1 MKKKSILVIGP
12 MPEPTTGVSL
22 ANKVLVEGLRN
33 EGSYQT
39 KVINTSFAQFKED
52 LGKFSLSKFFFYLKQ
67 NLYIFKVF
75 SVDIVYIT
83 PGQTFFGLIKY
94 YLYFMFTKLLG
105 KELIIHIHGN
115 YVGKEYSLLK
125 GVKKK
130 LFKYLLKK
138 TSKGIVL
145 SESLTGNMSPFISED
160 KIYVLY
166 NFVEDYLFVEENSI
180 KNKFKNNKP
189 RIIFL
194 SNLMEEKGIFELLD
208 ALKILESK
216 GFEYEAKIA
225 GHIDAN
231 NKDRIQ
237 PYFDELKHT
246 KYCGVVRGSDKKDL
260 LLWGNTFVLP
270 TFYAMEGQPI
280 SILEAMATGN
290 IVVTTQ
296 HAGIPDVFENEVNGY
311 YVKKQNPQ
319 DLADKIIRSKSNSE
333 VCNTMRLHNYNYAKN
348 NYRVENFIKN
358 IINIFNA

>member
-1 MKKKSILVIGP
+1 MKRKTILIIGP
-12 MPEPTTGVSL
+12 LPKPTTGVSL
-22 ANKVLVEGLRN
+22 ANRVVVDNLRKMKN
-33 EGSYQT
+33 YS
-39 KVINTSFAQFKED
+39 VRIINTSFNKFDEK
-52 LGKFSLSKFFFYLKQ
+52 LGYFSFSKLFFYLKL
-67 NLYIFKVF
+67 NLYSYKIL
-75 SVDIVYIT
+75 SSDIIYIT
-83 PGQTFFGLIKY
+83 PGQTFFGVLKY
-94 YLYFMFTKLLG
+94 LVFIVITKILG

-166 NFVEDYLFVEENSI
+166 NFVEDYLFVEENAI

-194 SNLMEEKGIFELLD
+194 SNLMVEKGIFELLD

-246 KYCGVVRGSDKKDL
+246 EYCGVVRGYDKKDL

-296 HAGIPDVFENEVNGY
+296 HSGIPDVFENEVNGY
-311 YVKKQNPQ
+311 YIDKQTPQ
-319 DLADKIIRSKSNSE
+319 DLADKIIRLKSNVE
-333 VCNTMRLHNYNYAKN
+333 TCDNIRLHNYNYAKN
-348 NYRVENFIKN
+348 NYRVEIFIKN
-358 IINIFNA
+358 IINIFND